1 MVTNYHPILT
11 IVAHEIVILS
21 KSDLLSRFLS
31 KNLIA
36 LYLKYQERSQRC
48 VTRLGTSVSAA

>member
-1 MVTNYHPILT
+1 MMTNYQPILT

-21 KSDLLSRFLS
+21 KSDLLSRFLP